1 MGDKISI
8 NTNLLLV
15 GVVLILLVG
24 GFILLNSQKNIT
36 INQTN
41 TTQNTSQMQ
50 NTTHSSNQTNNQTT
64 DTPIETNTIVIS
76 ELTNGSMK
84 LGPDNST
91 LVIVEFS
98 DMQCPFCRKFWYQSL
113 SKIKTEYIES
123 GKVQFVF
130 RHLPLDVHPMAQKS
144 AEALLCAKE
153 QNKEWEMHDKI
164 YLEQIKI
171 GALGTVRYGSYELLK
186 WANETGL
193 EMTSFQMCL
202 GSGRYTDEVDFDK
215 QYAKKLG
222 FNATPSFIIAKRDG
236 SNIVPIVGTQ
246 MYATYNATINELL
259 K

>member
-1 MGDKISI
+1 
-8 NTNLLLV
+8 
-15 GVVLILLVG
+15 
-24 GFILLNSQKNIT
+24 
-36 INQTN
+36 
-41 TTQNTSQMQ
+41 
-50 NTTHSSNQTNNQTT
+50 
-64 DTPIETNTIVIS
+64 
-76 ELTNGSMK
+76 MK

-202 GSGRYTDEVDFDK
+202 SSGRYTNEVDFDK